1 METMTEASYEE
12 LVQML
17 TDCNVALTDVNGEY
31 RSTYDIMSDIA
42 AQWENMTS
50 MEQAALAT
58 ALSGTRQQAV
68 FFSIIE
74 QFQEA
79 SGAMDAMA
87 DSAGALDEA
96 YSVYMESTT
105 AHINQFKAAFQELS
119 SNIFNSELLKFF
131 IDIGTGIVNVINT
144 LEQLHLLL
152 PMIVASIVLI
162 KGIGISKTLTESTAK
177 VATLTASLISE
188 KAATDALATSVASLT
203 TAEKLKLATNI
214 QSAVASGQLTAQEG
228 AQILSTLGLATA
240 EGTLTVA
247 NTSLAASFK
256 SLMASIPVWGWIA
269 LGISVVIEAVT
280 ALTSAASQSK
290 SELAEVAE
298 EVTNT
303 YNQEKSSLESTK
315 EALDEISGRYAEL
328 SKGVNSL
335 GKNVSLSTDEYD
347 EYKDIVS
354 QVADMFPTMIQGYND
369 EGLAILTCK
378 GDVEELT
385 AAYQALVKAANDAV
399 LADATDLFKDFQNS
413 RDDFEDSNFKGN
425 KLTDNAI
432 EALEN
437 ILNSEN
443 LDDAITQYAK
453 TGSTNMVQIVQA
465 LKDAGIEQNGGTWY
479 KLWTDGETGHDFIK
493 RAIQENR
500 TVVESIVGNFETQMS
515 DATDGMQTIV
525 SAYISNAFIG
535 AYSDMSPL
543 LQSVISNVTSG
554 YDYDFYTQFDSL
566 NDLYDYLS
574 DLLNQFHGLSNN
586 DTEVLTTAFNL
597 ETSYNNGE
605 CTLGEYIDGLNRAKE
620 IISGFDEDTQKAFN
634 VLLNLDDDGITE
646 QYNTLLS
653 KLGSGNKGWLDS
665 LSADELELVYQISL
679 DCDTAK
685 WELSD
690 WQSKLEEYQLAAEA
704 VAESTKVSFSEL
716 LAEEDTDSE
725 DSFKTKVDDYI
736 DKVTELQE
744 ALESYRDGDFTNED
758 LISLIEDFPELASES
773 DNLVEAIE
781 NQIKELTGYEKTVDS
796 AGNTVE
802 EATGIMAVFDEAF
815 GRVDSDEDVA
825 ALQAFMGAVLE
836 LGEVVGNTA
845 FSIDIDAETEG
856 MENLWTAMKESVSST
871 GLTAESISN
880 LKARYQDLENYDAA
894 KLFEKTA
901 NGVHLNT
908 KALRELEA
916 EYESTKKAQI
926 DADLEDLVE
935 QYNDLTEQINNADDA
950 ASTADLYAQRS
961 KILEQ
966 IEDTTLLAAQYE
978 GLTSAFYKWEQAQ
991 SIGEEGDMYDSLA
1004 GSLED
1009 IKELYDEGLIGT
1021 NKFRTAV
1028 QLMSNED
1035 LSTASVDELLA
1046 AYEAGYSKMTRYF
1059 TDSSDGCLNFL
1070 NDIQK
1075 LNSEWVKLNDDG
1087 SWDINF
1093 GLGNDQEIADALG
1106 INVESIQAIMR
1117 KLSDYGFDINLD
1129 SIYSNLDLLQTYAE
1143 KANDALKELGST
1155 DYTFN
1160 FNTTDLEYATEQ
1172 IEVAQSLLDQFK
1184 NDDGTVNL
1192 ELDGAEEAQT
1202 ILVALITNKQ
1212 TLSAPA
1218 IMSIDTTALDE
1229 ADAEIGEALQLL
1241 QEFVSYS
1248 NDLEIDTA
1256 LGVDTTETQ
1265 QKIQDVATKLSELPD
1280 ETKVAIGIDGE
1291 DFSSQLQSI
1300 VDADVDVEAGVSINQ
1315 TDIDS
1320 VISTIG
1326 SINPETIEL
1335 QTNADA
1341 INAELTAIDEYTI
1354 DDKDFSVTVHD
1365 YASTKLQNINSY
1377 VRSLPSNK
1385 SITVTTYTKT
1395 VSASKAS
1402 GTAHADGTA
1411 MADGYWGVKN
1421 PEPSLGGEVGQE
1433 LVVRNGRF
1441 FTIGDDSAEIFHPQK
1456 DDIIFNADQTEQIFK
1471 YGKIKSGAKRGRTF
1485 ASGTAYSSGSGK
1497 ITVGGSVI
1505 TKPTG
1510 GGSSGGSSSSGSSS
1524 SDEDDTE
1531 IIDWIEIAIDRIE
1544 RAINN
1549 LSTVAKSAFRTLSE
1563 KLTATNDEI
1572 SEMTYEMSVQQSAY
1586 ARYMQEANSVG
1597 LSSNLAA
1604 KVQNGTIDINEYDS
1618 DTADLIKSYQEWY
1631 EKALDCS
1638 DAILE
1643 LSESIAELYQ
1653 NKFDDVA
1660 SDYENQLSLLE
1671 HLTNTYNNGIEDL
1684 EERGY
1689 LASTKYYTALQN
1701 VEKQNIAIQK
1711 KELAALTAAMSE
1723 AVNSGSIAEGSQAW
1737 YEMQQEINS
1746 VTEAIQESE
1755 MALVEYA
1762 NAIRDIEWERFD
1774 YIQEQISNITEEADF
1789 LIDLLDNSDL
1799 YTDNGQLTDIGMAAM
1814 GLHGQNYN
1822 VYMAQA
1828 DKYAEEL
1835 LALNEEIA
1843 NDPNNITLL
1852 ERREELLEAQRDCIL
1867 AAEDEKQAI
1876 VDMVKEGIEL
1886 ELAALQELI
1895 TSYTDAL
1902 DSAKDLYDYQKKIK
1916 DQTSEIASLQK
1927 QLAAYS
1933 GDTSE
1938 ETRATIQKIQV
1949 DLADAME
1956 DLEETQYEHYISEQ
1970 KKMLDNLY
1978 DEYEMILNQRLDDV
1992 DALISDMIDMINVNS
2007 ASISDTISAQS
2018 EAVGYTLS
2026 ESMKEIWTN
2035 EGGAYSIITKYG
2047 ESFTGQ
2053 FTSINNV
2060 LNAISTNVA
2069 AMVAA
2074 SEATATSTVDSTS
2087 ESTPTTGT
2095 QGSSGG
2101 GTSTPK
2107 PPASDN
2113 TSSNKYSEAVKQGV
2127 AAAIWIYGGSKSGWG
2142 NNPER
2147 KKRLTEKFGSANASA
2162 IQGYINA
2169 HGSNGD
2175 LYKYWVNSGKSA
2187 LSQYYYSAFK
2197 KGGLADYTGMAWL
2210 DGTPTEPEMVLNSED
2225 TANFIALKDAM
2236 RSVANGD
2243 SPLAALFGVDGS
2255 SSQVLEKLAQL
2266 DSPAARAATTIGDIT
2281 YEITIPIDHV
2291 SDYEDFMN
2299 QLRKDG
2305 KFEKFIQSITLD
2317 RITGGSKLA
2326 KNRYQW

>member
-1 METMTEASYEE
+1 MTEASYEE

-87 DSAGALDEA
+87 NSAGALDEA

-105 AHINQFKAAFQELS
+105 AHIDQFKAAFQELS
-119 SNIFNSELLKFF
+119 SNVFNSELLKFF
-131 IDIGTGIVNVINT
+131 IDIGTVILNVINT
-144 LEQLHLLL
+144 LQQLHLLL

-162 KGIGISKTLTESTAK
+162 KGIGISKALTESTAK

-214 QSAVASGQLTAQEG
+214 QSAVVSGQLTAQEG

-315 EALDEISGRYAEL
+315 ETLDDISGRYAEL

-335 GKNVSLSTDEYD
+335 GKNVSLSTDEYE

-399 LADATDLFKDFQNS
+399 LADAIDLFKDFKNS
-413 RDDFEDSNFKGN
+413 RGDFEDSNFKGN

-432 EALEN
+432 KALEN
-437 ILNSEN
+437 ILSSEN
-443 LDDAITQYAK
+443 LDDAINEYAR
-453 TGSTNMVQIVQA
+453 TGTTNMVQIVQA

-479 KLWTDGETGHDFIK
+479 KFWTDAESGHDFIK

-535 AYSDMSPL
+535 AYSDIPPL

-554 YDYDFYTQFDSL
+554 FDYDFYTQFDSL

-574 DLLNQFHGLSNN
+574 DLLTQFHGLSTE

-605 CTLGEYIDGLNRAKE
+605 CTLGEYIEVLNNAKA
-620 IISGFDEDTQKAFN
+620 IIGEFDDNTQRAFN
-634 VLLNLDDDGITE
+634 VLLNLDDNGITE
-646 QYNTLLS
+646 QYNSLLS
-653 KLGSGNKGWLDS
+653 KLGSDNKGWLDS
-665 LSADELELVYQISL
+665 LSADELELVYQISV
-679 DCDTAK
+679 DCDTAE
-685 WELSD
+685 WALSD

-704 VAESTKVSFSEL
+704 VAEATKVSFSEL

-725 DSFKTKVDDYI
+725 DSFKTKVDDYV
-736 DKVTELQE
+736 DKVKELQE

-781 NQIKELTGYEKTVDS
+781 NQIKELTGYEKTVDD

-802 EATGIMAVFDEAF
+802 DATGIMAVFDEAF
-815 GRVDSDEDVA
+815 GRVDSADDVA
-825 ALQAFMGAVLE
+825 ALQAFMDAVLE
-836 LGEVVGNTA
+836 LGKVVGNTA

-908 KALRELEA
+908 KALHELEA
-916 EYESTKKAQI
+916 EYESTKKAKI

-935 QYNDLTEQINNADDA
+935 QYNDLTEQINNASDA

-966 IEDTTLLAAQYE
+966 IDDTTILAAQYE

-1035 LSTASVDELLA
+1035 LSIASVDELLA

-1070 NDIQK
+1070 NDIQE
-1075 LNSEWVKLNDDG
+1075 LNSEWVKLNSDG

-1160 FNTTDLEYATEQ
+1160 FNTTDLKYATEQ

-1192 ELDGAEEAQT
+1192 DLDGAEEAQT

-1248 NDLEIDTA
+1248 SDLEIDTA

-1291 DFSSQLQSI
+1291 DFSGQLQSI
-1300 VDADVDVEAGVSINQ
+1300 VDADVDVEAGVSVSQ

-1320 VISTIG
+1320 VISTIS

-1385 SITVTTYTKT
+1385 SITVTTYTRT
-1395 VSASKAS
+1395 VSASNAN
-1402 GTAHADGTA
+1402 GTAHAEGTA

-1433 LVVRNGRF
+1433 LVVRDGRF

-1485 ASGTAYSSGSGK
+1485 ADGTAYSSGSGK

-1510 GGSSGGSSSSGSSS
+1510 GSSGGSGNSGNTGGND
-1524 SDEDDTE
+1524 DEPDTE

-1572 SEMTYEMSVQQSAY
+1572 AEMTYEMSVQQSAY
-1586 ARYMQEANSVG
+1586 NRYMQEANSVG
-1597 LSSNLAA
+1597 LSSSLAA

-1660 SDYENQLSLLE
+1660 ADYENQLSLLE
-1671 HLTNTYNNGIEDL
+1671 HLTNTYNNGIDEL

-1711 KELAALTAAMSE
+1711 KELAALTSAMSE

-1737 YEMQQEINS
+1737 YEMQQEINA

-1774 YIQEQISNITEEADF
+1774 YIQEQISAITSEADF
-1789 LIDLLDNSDL
+1789 LIDLMDYSDL
-1799 YTDNGQLTDIGMAAM
+1799 YTNNGQLTDIGMATM

-1843 NDPNNITLL
+1843 KDPNNTTLL

-1886 ELAALQELI
+1886 ELSALQELI

-1938 ETRATIQKIQV
+1938 ETKATIQKIQV

-1970 KKMLDNLY
+1970 KKMLDSLY

-2007 ASISDTISAQS
+2007 ASISDTITAES

-2026 ESMKEIWTN
+2026 ESMKEIWSN

-2047 ESFTGQ
+2047 ESFTSQ

-2060 LNAISTNVA
+2060 LNAISSNVA

-2074 SEATATSTVDSTS
+2074 SEATATSTVNSTS
-2087 ESTPTTGT
+2087 SSTATTGT
-2095 QGSSGG
+2095 SSSSNTSSTKPGTSGSS
-2101 GTSTPK
+2101 S
-2107 PPASDN
+2107 

-2142 NNPER
+2142 NDPER
-2147 KKRLTEKFGSANASA
+2147 KKKLTAKFGSTNASA
-2162 IQGYINA
+2162 IQSYINA

-2175 LYKYWVNSGKSA
+2175 LYKYWVNSGKSS

-2236 RSVANGD
+2236 RSVADGD

-2266 DSPAARAATTIGDIT
+2266 DSPATGAATTVGDVT
-2281 YEITIPIDHV
+2281 YEINIPIDHV